1 MFCCATVLQASAPSG
16 GTSGSEQPVVM
27 CVTDDE
33 VNHMVLEGM
42 LQSQNYRQVPAPLA
56 APCARAFRKA

>member
-1 MFCCATVLQASAPSG
+1 MLQASAPSG
-16 GTSGSEQPVVM
+16 GTTGSEQPVVM

-42 LQSQNYRQVPAPLA
+42 LQSQDYRQVPAAVA
-56 APCARAFRKA
+56 AARP